1 MAGGET
7 ILCVRRAAQEAA
19 GQRLARICLG
29 CACSCGSAH
38 CCCRAS
44 CAAAPA
50 CILTPLQDIG
60 PLSAS
65 LPPKKFFG
73 RFALALAVEAPGV
86 CFLLLELLRCLQL
99 PPLSTLLYRFDPEFL
114 EDRRKGL
121 DACVHARA
129 AFARRRRDVEVLAG
143 TSSKLWSSQVLRS

>member
-1 MAGGET
+1 MA
-7 ILCVRRAAQEAA
+7 
-19 GQRLARICLG
+19 
-29 CACSCGSAH
+29 
-38 CCCRAS
+38 
-44 CAAAPA
+44 
-50 CILTPLQDIG
+50 
-60 PLSAS
+60 AS

-86 CFLLLELLRCLQL
+86 CFLLVALLRYRQL
-99 PPLSTLLYRFDPEFL
+99 PPLSTFLYRFDPEFL

-121 DACVHARA
+121 DACVAARA